1 MLRYANFET
10 NGDMPVSN
18 MYIKNNFDDTSLVF
32 LEVPE
37 SESISVKYENSATAV
52 YAIWNTGFQKLF
64 GKGIQEVY
72 FTPDST
78 EMRGKAMDYEL
89 RFFQE
94 NDTQRLLSIKGTGA
108 EELNLAENEGCVNIF
123 SDTELA
129 VSINEDYTQTILEES
144 LLPQSELYINH
155 LWGEAANIV
164 IDMRERVPS
173 TSVEAN
179 Q

>member
-1 MLRYANFET
+1 
-10 NGDMPVSN
+10 
-18 MYIKNNFDDTSLVF
+18 
-32 LEVPE
+32 
-37 SESISVKYENSATAV
+37 
-52 YAIWNTGFQKLF
+52 
-64 GKGIQEVY
+64 
-72 FTPDST
+72 
-78 EMRGKAMDYEL
+78 MDYEL